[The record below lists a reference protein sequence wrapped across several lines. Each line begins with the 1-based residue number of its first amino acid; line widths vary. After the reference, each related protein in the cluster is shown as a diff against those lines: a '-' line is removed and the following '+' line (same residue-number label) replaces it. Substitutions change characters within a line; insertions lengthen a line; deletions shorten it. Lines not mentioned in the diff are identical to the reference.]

1 MSAFAC
7 SEKYMKFSLEGGK
20 CVILDTEQAKRE
32 SPLIL
37 SLHAIPSDRSKELR
51 CVFLASVL
59 RLHEGHL
66 LMRRVGRASVLAVLP
81 WM

>member
-1 MSAFAC
+1 MSTFAC

-37 SLHAIPSDRSKELR
+37 NLHAIPSDRSKELR
-51 CVFLASVL
+51 CAFHITVFCLATAW
-59 RLHEGHL
+59 G
-66 LMRRVGRASVLAVLP
+66 
-81 WM
+81 